1 MVLESTDILAI
12 IIALSG
18 ACLVMILSIRDN
30 RALRIYIKELEE
42 KNAKLKKL
50 LEPPKTKTKG
60 TK

>member
-12 IIALSG
+12 IIALLG

-30 RALRIYIKELEE
+30 RALRMEINE
-42 KNAKLKKL
+42 LKKS
-50 LEPPKTKTKG
+50 LESKTKTKG

>member
-12 IIALSG
+12 IIALLG
-18 ACLVMILSIRDN
+18 ACFVMIISIRDN

-42 KNAKLKKL
+42 KNIKLKKL